1 MIENVVKRDGRLEKF
16 NPLKIEKAV
25 SAAFTSVGRKLP
37 DKVIESFVNQVIEDL
52 PDPCGVEE
60 IQNKV
65 ENELMRRNCF
75 SVAKAYI
82 LYREKHKT
90 IRDYADKN
98 IAFIDNFIKSDN
110 TANATIDDNS
120 NVSNHNIAV
129 LNAEL
134 HKEDNQKINYR
145 LLEEAVRNLYPD
157 FDYKQ
162 MEKDFN
168 SIMYLHDSSS
178 QVGMP
183 YCVAVTMY
191 PFLLNGIK
199 DLGGLSAKPNSLESF
214 CGIFINMV
222 FAIAAQFKGACMH
235 YKQPLL
241 VNNKLTTPIELA
253 STIKGWVP
261 FESEGQLWEM
271 AIPQEKLT
279 ISEEKRKVEIKKL
292 YRRLYNKPLYKV
304 TTNTGLTCT
313 VTEDHI
319 FKVLVKN
326 RVEEIKAK
334 DLALYDTVFINKD
347 LSRYLDIESPEY
359 KRNFCLGMLLG
370 DGCLT
375 TEDAVQLSIGYKDSV
390 YIDIFN
396 SYSEEIF
403 GYSLNVN
410 KGHKCHN
417 LQKHNREYKD
427 SIMRYLVGSRTED
440 KNIKREYLNSLEEIC
455 GFLDGI
461 MSSDGCYRHSYG
473 ISLINKELIDSI
485 KYCLNFLHIP
495 YTYKIEKAHDNKKT
509 LYNISFS
516 SCAKPYLVNFVKK
529 CKQHKGAN
537 YVYYLGSKAK
547 ACTNKEDSYYDTS
560 RRGGNKF
567 GTSSEL
573 DVITS
578 IELIEND
585 HPYVYE
591 LETDSHWYSCGGII
605 THNCATPGVFIA
617 MDYFCRREWGDN
629 YHEKADISINSDI
642 CNRRRTIKE
651 QILQY
656 FQQITYSIN
665 QPASARGGQSVF
677 WNVSVFD
684 KEFYDTMYGDFRYPD
699 GTAPQWESFNWLQK
713 LYMHWLN
720 QERLKCILTFP
731 VLSVALIYKEGKFVD
746 EELYEYTCK
755 EYAEGNSFFTYI
767 NDSPESL
774 SSCCRLSSKLSKPQF
789 NFTNGQIGEM
799 TGSKNVITLN
809 LNRITQDWYNSL
821 DSSKP
826 FNWDECKDNFKE
838 YLCTILDRVYKYQT
852 AYNACLMKLY
862 NAGLLTVYTAGF
874 IDLKKQYLTIGINGL
889 NQAAE
894 FLGMECNKNTQ
905 YEQFC
910 NCVFSTIKEQNTLHK
925 TKELMFNTEFTPC
938 ESAAIKMYNRD
949 KKDGYWVPEDTN
961 LYASYIYK
969 PNDTHISLLDK
980 IYLHGKSYCGDNLDG
995 GSAAHLNL
1003 EKHLSYEQYLK
1014 ILKYAGDVGCK
1025 YLTFNVVNSECED
1038 CHYIAK
1044 EPFDT
1049 CPKCGSKK
1057 VSHYD
1062 RVIGYL
1068 TKISN
1073 WSKGRQEEQ
1082 KTRVYEKI

>member
-16 NPLKIEKAV
+16 NPMKIEKAV

-37 DKVIESFVNQVIEDL
+37 EKVIESFVNQIIEDL

-145 LLEEAVRNLYPD
+145 LLEEAVKHRYPE

-183 YCVAVTMY
+183 YCVAITMY

-222 FAIAAQFKGACMH
+222 FAIAAQFKGA
-235 YKQPLL
+235 
-241 VNNKLTTPIELA
+241 V
-253 STIKGWVP
+253 
-261 FESEGQLWEM
+261 
-271 AIPQEKLT
+271 
-279 ISEEKRKVEIKKL
+279 
-292 YRRLYNKPLYKV
+292 
-304 TTNTGLTCT
+304 
-313 VTEDHI
+313 
-319 FKVLVKN
+319 
-326 RVEEIKAK
+326 
-334 DLALYDTVFINKD
+334 
-347 LSRYLDIESPEY
+347 
-359 KRNFCLGMLLG
+359 
-370 DGCLT
+370 
-375 TEDAVQLSIGYKDSV
+375 
-390 YIDIFN
+390 
-396 SYSEEIF
+396 
-403 GYSLNVN
+403 
-410 KGHKCHN
+410 
-417 LQKHNREYKD
+417 
-427 SIMRYLVGSRTED
+427 
-440 KNIKREYLNSLEEIC
+440 
-455 GFLDGI
+455 
-461 MSSDGCYRHSYG
+461 
-473 ISLINKELIDSI
+473 
-485 KYCLNFLHIP
+485 
-495 YTYKIEKAHDNKKT
+495 
-509 LYNISFS
+509 
-516 SCAKPYLVNFVKK
+516 
-529 CKQHKGAN
+529 
-537 YVYYLGSKAK
+537 
-547 ACTNKEDSYYDTS
+547 
-560 RRGGNKF
+560 
-567 GTSSEL
+567 
-573 DVITS
+573 
-578 IELIEND
+578 
-585 HPYVYE
+585 
-591 LETDSHWYSCGGII
+591 
-605 THNCATPGVFIA
+605 ATPGVFIA
-617 MDYFCRREWGDN
+617 MDYFCRKEWGDD
-629 YHEKADISINSDI
+629 YYIKAEDCVHSHL
-642 CNRRRTIKE
+642 CNRKRTVKE

-684 KEFYDTMYGDFRYPD
+684 KEFYNTMYGDFKYPD

-731 VLSVALIYKEGKFVD
+731 VLSVALIYKEGEFIDK
-746 EELYEYTCK
+746 ELYEYTCK

-774 SSCCRLSSKLSKPQF
+774 SSCCFSKDTKFLWKASTSGVHNTTFEEFMNLPYENIKENYKIFHNGSWIKGKVVMLPNRSMYKVTTYNNKEFIMSDNHINVVYDGEKRTEELTTDDYLMFNTDVLHGIPEKSEHLTYEQGLLVGLFIGDGTFDSYICLDGSSHGFQLSLNKEKWEKARLFIEKLGKFTLHTPYNNVYPVVCQSKELTSFISKWTGNNPRETYSYNKNLNLDCLLQSVEFRQGILDGWYITDGGNSNRCYTTSKALVENMEILCTSLGLQTIIDISDRTDEKVIIRGIEYDRNHPLYCLRWYSKANHRTNKDRNTSWKKKNNSMFWRIKTIEKVEYTDPIYCIECDNQDEPYFTLPSGLITHNCRLSSKLSKPQF

-809 LNRITQDWYNSL
+809 LNRIVQNWYGTLGSPN
-821 DSSKP
+821 P
-826 FNWDECKDNFKE
+826 FYWDEHRDNFKE

-852 AYNACLMKLY
+852 AYNDCLMKLY
-862 NAGLLTVYTAGF
+862 DAGLLTVYTAGF
-874 IDLKKQYLTIGINGL
+874 IDLRKQYLTIGINGL

-894 FLGMECNKNTQ
+894 FLGIDCNKNSR

-910 NCVFSTIKEQNTLHK
+910 NDIFSSIKEQNTLHK

-980 IYLHGKSYCGDNLDG
+980 IYLHGRSFCGDNLDG

-1025 YLTFNVVNSECED
+1025 YLTFNVVNSECEN

-1044 EPFDT
+1044 EPFDI

-1062 RVIGYL
+1062 RVIG
-1068 TKISN
+1068 
-1073 WSKGRQEEQ
+1073 
-1082 KTRVYEKI
+1082 